1 LSAGG
6 NVAVVFDEL
15 PTHWKGFKVID
26 GDENDLRYMDERGVV
41 VGLKAKG
48 KAKKDTIGFVVK
60 INVEHASLGA

>member
-1 LSAGG
+1 
-6 NVAVVFDEL
+6 
-15 PTHWKGFKVID
+15 VID